1 MCIRDSDNS
10 EPRAN
15 RLSML
20 AGLLNVSIT
29 WLISAEGSGVED
41 PEKSYEMPDD
51 LQEPLKELKALRI
64 NLLKSVDRINSIEN
78 KLRAKGKLNLT
89 MEELEIK
96 RKRLKMRSMRRGIKE
111 MDLIL
116 KNFADLNLSSMSEL
130 ELENFENLLLEND
143 QDLYQWSTG
152 QIDPEKEFVDLIE
165 DIKNFI
171 SNSGGLSS

>member
-1 MCIRDSDNS
+1 
-10 EPRAN
+10 
-15 RLSML
+15 
-20 AGLLNVSIT
+20 
-29 WLISAEGSGVED
+29 
-41 PEKSYEMPDD
+41 
-51 LQEPLKELKALRI
+51 
-64 NLLKSVDRINSIEN
+64 
-78 KLRAKGKLNLT
+78 

-116 KNFADLNLSSMSEL
+116 KSFADLNLNLMSEL

-152 QIDPEKEFVDLIE
+152 QVHPKKEFVDLIE
-165 DIKNFI
+165 NIKSFI

>member
-1 MCIRDSDNS
+1 MD
-10 EPRAN
+10 
-15 RLSML
+15 
-20 AGLLNVSIT
+20 
-29 WLISAEGSGVED
+29 
-41 PEKSYEMPDD
+41 
-51 LQEPLKELKALRI
+51 
-64 NLLKSVDRINSIEN
+64 
-78 KLRAKGKLNLT
+78 
-89 MEELEIK
+89 ELEIK

-116 KNFADLNLSSMSEL
+116 KNFADVNLNSMSEL

-152 QIDPEKEFVDLIE
+152 QVDPKKEFIGLIQ

>member
-1 MCIRDSDNS
+1 
-10 EPRAN
+10 
-15 RLSML
+15 
-20 AGLLNVSIT
+20 
-29 WLISAEGSGVED
+29 
-41 PEKSYEMPDD
+41 
-51 LQEPLKELKALRI
+51 
-64 NLLKSVDRINSIEN
+64 
-78 KLRAKGKLNLT
+78 

-116 KNFADLNLSSMSEL
+116 KNFADLNLNLMSEL

-152 QIDPEKEFVDLIE
+152 QVEPEKEFVDLIQN
-165 DIKNFI
+165 IKNFI

>member
-1 MCIRDSDNS
+1 
-10 EPRAN
+10 
-15 RLSML
+15 
-20 AGLLNVSIT
+20 
-29 WLISAEGSGVED
+29 
-41 PEKSYEMPDD
+41 
-51 LQEPLKELKALRI
+51 
-64 NLLKSVDRINSIEN
+64 
-78 KLRAKGKLNLT
+78 

-116 KNFADLNLSSMSEL
+116 KNFADLNLNLMSEL

-152 QIDPEKEFVDLIE
+152 QVDPKKEFVDLIE

-171 SNSGGLSS
+171 SNSGGLSF